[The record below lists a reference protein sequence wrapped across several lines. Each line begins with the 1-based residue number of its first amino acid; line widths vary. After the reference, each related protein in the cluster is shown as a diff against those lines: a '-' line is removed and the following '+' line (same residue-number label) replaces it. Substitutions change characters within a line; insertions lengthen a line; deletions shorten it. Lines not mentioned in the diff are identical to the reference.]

1 MAPAA
6 LAGMMSLMSG
16 FMDSSGVK
24 MERRATLGVAP
35 NREIQLKTRGVEVSG
50 SIAVVEL
57 WVLPVPGPHAE
68 AGCRSDK
75 RFFQADPAVS

>member
-6 LAGMMSLMSG
+6 MAGMMSLMSG

-24 MERRATLGVAP
+24 MERRATLGGAL
-35 NREIQLKTRGVEVSG
+35 NREIRLETRGVEVSG

-57 WVLPVPGPHAE
+57 GVLPVP
-68 AGCRSDK
+68 
-75 RFFQADPAVS
+75 